1 MRFII
6 IWLIVITIIG
16 VIVIVSPKIYG
27 NSIKMG
33 ITCGVLSGMY
43 IITYICVKYYKII
56 KPINEQLIIIQSPIM
71 DNIPIASEIFVIN
84 ENNHKDII

>member
-16 VIVIVSPKIYG
+16 LIVIVSPKIYG

-33 ITCGVLSGMY
+33 ITSGVLSGMY
-43 IITYICVKYYKII
+43 IITYICVKYYNTME
-56 KPINEQLIIIQSPIM
+56 PMNEQFIIIQSPIM
-71 DNIPIASEIFVIN
+71 DNIPIASEIFVMN
-84 ENNHKDII
+84 ENNHEDII